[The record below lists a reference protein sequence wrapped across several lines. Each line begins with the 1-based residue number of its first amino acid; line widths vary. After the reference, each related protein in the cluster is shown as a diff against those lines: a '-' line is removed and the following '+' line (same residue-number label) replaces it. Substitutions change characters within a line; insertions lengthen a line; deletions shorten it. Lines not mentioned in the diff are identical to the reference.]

1 MMVLKSSA
9 AEWPIL
15 FPFNLLAG
23 LFELAILYNIY
34 YLIYKDHLSKPK
46 KKEYVT
52 LIAKKSPTN

>member
-34 YLIYKDHLSKPK
+34 YLIYKDHLSNGKIDK
-46 KKEYVT
+46 DDHNN
-52 LIAKKSPTN
+52 A